1 MTGCCRWGRG
11 AFGSNVNHYPNG
23 TVICDKDCYDTMCAQ
38 DAEDF
43 YTVRLLLLHSKLHKR
58 RLKAVLACAQ
68 WGKADSRVA
77 AIAPWNW
84 GGCASCNG
92 SRFTPSHT
100 CCMDE
105 LGAREQPLTRA
116 AWTKI
121 GKAIKAAG
129 GSGG

>member
-1 MTGCCRWGRG
+1 M
-11 AFGSNVNHYPNG
+11 NHYPNG
-23 TVICDKDCYDTMCAQ
+23 TVICDKHCYDIMCSQ

-43 YTVRLLLLHSKLHKR
+43 YAVRVLLLHSKLHKR
-58 RLKAVLACAQ
+58 RLKAVVACAQ

-105 LGAREQPLTRA
+105 IGARDQRETRA

>member
-1 MTGCCRWGRG
+1 
-11 AFGSNVNHYPNG
+11 
-23 TVICDKDCYDTMCAQ
+23 MCAQ

-58 RLKAVLACAQ
+58 RLKARLCAQ
-68 WGKADSRVA
+68 WGKADPRVA

-105 LGAREQPLTRA
+105 IGAMDQQLTRA

-121 GKAIKAAG
+121 GKAIKAAAG